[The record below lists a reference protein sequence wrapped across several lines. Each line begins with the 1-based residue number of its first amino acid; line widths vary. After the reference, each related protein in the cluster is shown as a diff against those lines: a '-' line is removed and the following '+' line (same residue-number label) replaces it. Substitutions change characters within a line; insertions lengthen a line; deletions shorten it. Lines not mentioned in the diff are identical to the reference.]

1 MKYFFLLAI
10 STALLAGCSTKPA
23 YTIQGTVANP
33 ALDGNYVYLCD
44 LNGRN
49 NSPLD
54 SALVQNGAFTLKGEQ
69 ATPLLAQLK
78 FNKEIIDPAGQP
90 RDKRMY
96 DTGEN
101 YKFSIVFVLE
111 NAPLQ
116 VKLDTVSTV
125 SGTPENNALQEFLNG
140 IDRIRQEAAP
150 LSEKVMNFKSLSK
163 EEQKAVEAEYDRFM
177 EQRGALAE
185 QYIAANADKL
195 SGGYIFWS
203 FRYLLEEETQNKL
216 VARADSVFKSAPGV
230 NALIEQ
236 LAYQTN
242 ELGIGMPFKDFTM
255 NDLNGK
261 PRKLSD
267 YVGKG
272 NYVLVDFWASW
283 CPPCRQEMPNLVALY
298 KQYHKKGFEIVG
310 VSLDN
315 KQENWEKGLKDLAMT
330 WPQLSDLKGWKNEG
344 AALYGVHSI
353 PHTVLFDPQGN
364 IVAKKLY
371 DEKLREKL
379 AVLYK

>member
-1 MKYFFLLAI
+1 MKYFFLLAA
-10 STALLAGCSTKPA
+10 SAALLAGCSTKPG

-54 SALVQNGAFTLKGEQ
+54 SALVQNGSFTLEGVQ
-69 ATPLLAQLK
+69 SSPLLAQLK
-78 FNKEIIDPAGQP
+78 FNKEVIDPAGQP
-90 RDKRMY
+90 KDKRMY
-96 DTGEN
+96 GTGEN

-111 NAPLQ
+111 NAPIQ
-116 VKLDTVSTV
+116 VELDTVSSV
-125 SGTPENNALQEFLNG
+125 SGTPENDALQGFLSG

-150 LSEKVMNFKSLSK
+150 LNEKISNFKNLPK

-177 EQRGALAE
+177 EKRADLAE
-185 QYIAANADKL
+185 QYIAANTDNL
-195 SGGYIFWS
+195 SGGYVFWS
-203 FRYLLEEETQNKL
+203 FRYLLDEETQNAL
-216 VARADSVFKSAPGV
+216 VAQADSVFKSAPGI
-230 NALIEQ
+230 NMLIEQ
-236 LAYQTN
+236 LDYQTN
-242 ELGIGMPFKDFTM
+242 VVGIGKPLQDFTM
-255 NDLNGK
+255 NDVKGK

-315 KQENWEKGLKDLAMT
+315 KQENWEKGLKDLGMT
-330 WPQLSDLKGWKNEG
+330 WPQLSDLQGWKNEG

-379 AVLYK
+379 AEIYE

>member
-1 MKYFFLLAI
+1 MKYFFLLATSAAI
-10 STALLAGCSTKPA
+10 LAGCSTKPG

-33 ALDGNYVYLCD
+33 ALDGNHVYLCD
-44 LNGRN
+44 LNSRN

-54 SALVQNGAFTLKGEQ
+54 SALVQNGSFIFEGVQ
-69 ATPLLAQLK
+69 NTPLLAQLK
-78 FNKEIIDPAGQP
+78 FNKEVIDPAGQP
-90 RDKRMY
+90 KDKRMY
-96 DTGEN
+96 NTGEN

-116 VKLDTVSTV
+116 VKLDTVSSV
-125 SGTPENNALQEFLNG
+125 SGTPENDALQGFLNG

-150 LSEKVMNFKSLSK
+150 LNEKIRDFKSLP
-163 EEQKAVEAEYDRFM
+163 EAEQKAVEAEYDRFM
-177 EQRGALAE
+177 EQRADLAE
-185 QYIAANADKL
+185 AYIAANADKL
-195 SGGYIFWS
+195 SGGYVFWS
-203 FRYLLEEETQNKL
+203 FRYLLDEETQNTL
-216 VARADSVFKSAPGV
+216 VAQADSVFKSAPGV
-230 NALIEQ
+230 SALIEQ
-236 LAYQTN
+236 LDYQTN
-242 ELGIGMPFKDFTM
+242 ELGTGMPFKDFTM
-255 NDLNGK
+255 NDLKGK

-315 KQENWEKGLKDLAMT
+315 KQENWEKGLKDLKMT
-330 WPQLSDLKGWKNEG
+330 WPQLSDLQGWKNGG

-371 DEKLREKL
+371 DEELREKL
-379 AVLYK
+379 AEIYE